1 MEKELDRKIR
11 KETEMRMLKFVE
23 PHRSVE
29 REHKDLGNVTLKAGG
44 ALKWAWRLG
53 TWPSCLC
60 SDLPPEGARAHR
72 NGRWPSG
79 KGWAKT
85 SSKGAPVKKLVVFVL
100 PSDDC

>member
-1 MEKELDRKIR
+1 MEKELDIKIR
-11 KETEMRMLKFVE
+11 KETETRMLKFVE

-29 REHKDLGNVTLKAGG
+29 REHKDLGNFQGWG

-60 SDLPPEGARAHR
+60 SNLPPEGAQVHR

-79 KGWAKT
+79 KGRAKT
-85 SSKGAPVKKLVVFVL
+85 SSKGAPVKKLVVLVL